1 MFWIDAGICDF
12 GLDRICQPLMKVNCT
27 VPIKSHSVTVIKV
40 IKTG

>member
-12 GLDRICQPLMKVNCT
+12 RLDKICT
-27 VPIKSHSVTVIKV
+27 VPIKNNGVTVIKV